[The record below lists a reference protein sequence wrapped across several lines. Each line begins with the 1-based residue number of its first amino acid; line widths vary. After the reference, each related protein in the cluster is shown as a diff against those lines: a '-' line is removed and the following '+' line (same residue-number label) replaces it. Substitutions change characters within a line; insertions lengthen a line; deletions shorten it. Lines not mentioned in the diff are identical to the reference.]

1 MGLTYTTAGLINVSS
16 PRKELADSS
25 TCPQYETTAQRRGL
39 LSGFFESIPPMSKR
53 QLIDDIRRFNISV
66 PPQFLAQF
74 DETVLEQY
82 LEHLEAASR
91 KHVRIAGWVRKQPK
105 LRLVS

>member
-1 MGLTYTTAGLINVSS
+1 MSQC
-16 PRKELADSS
+16 RK
-25 TCPQYETTAQRRGL
+25 RGIAV
-39 LSGFFESIPPMSKR
+39 GFFESIPPMSKR

-74 DETVLEQY
+74 DEMALKQY
-82 LEHLEAASR
+82 LEHLESASR